1 MYQGGP
7 GRDEAFHLISN
18 VGIASHFNVLWWASI
33 LIAGGWLWL
42 MHIFGAFMREY
53 FERDLVVSLMPPG
66 VLLLIGLALRYIL
79 AGGGDK
85 AGSIKQ
91 G

>member
-1 MYQGGP
+1 MP
-7 GRDEAFHLISN
+7 
-18 VGIASHFNVLWWASI
+18 
-33 LIAGGWLWL
+33 
-42 MHIFGAFMREY
+42 EY

-79 AGGGDK
+79 AGGSDK